1 MRIKRDYFRVFAIDA
16 RARDEKFMLEKLWK
30 LYASKA
36 LKNTID
42 EAKIKSVRSVYK

>member
-1 MRIKRDYFRVFAIDA
+1 MQGQGMKSLCLKSF
-16 RARDEKFMLEKLWK
+16 EK